1 MSLKESSGQGE
12 CLSNLHKASWS
23 LPFVSGCCSVTSLS
37 QESVTQLHMLTHRGM
52 VPYSAFCWAGQH
64 ESSTVCD
71 LPWGACYLR
80 SHYLACWLHL
90 QDFSTSSTP
99 TALDFHV
106 DDTLFGL
113 VNAVV
118 LTCSWA
124 PMILK
129 ASALC
134 YHHSTLLTINLLPM
148 DLWGPFLLQQGKKC
162 LSLMCF
168 TLCWGAR

>member
-1 MSLKESSGQGE
+1 MKPADPCPSSLAAALPP
-12 CLSNLHKASWS
+12 LSAR
-23 LPFVSGCCSVTSLS
+23 SLS
-37 QESVTQLHMLTHRGM
+37 LSSTCWHIVEWCPTQL
-52 VPYSAFCWAGQH
+52 SAWAGQH

-80 SHYLACWLHL
+80 SHDLACYLHL

-99 TALDFHV
+99 TALDFHG
-106 DDTLFGL
+106 DNTWFGL
-113 VNAVV
+113 VNAVL

-134 YHHSTLLTINLLPM
+134 YHHSKLLTINLLPM